1 VKLLLAKRTQLVTL
15 FLVAGCVVFIGALA
29 PDAVVLRRKLMESNN
44 STVAEALNKAIK
56 EKNFAEI
63 EGKCTVI
70 EENMEKVL
78 DLFPPGSLS
87 EKSRAK
93 PEIWAKWGE
102 FSKHPAKV
110 RKAAQE
116 LAAAAKAGDEE
127 AVKLKFKAVG
137 EACKGCHETF
147 RAPKPKTG
155 EENR

>member
-1 VKLLLAKRTQLVTL
+1 
-15 FLVAGCVVFIGALA
+15 
-29 PDAVVLRRKLMESNN
+29 MESNN

-63 EGKCTVI
+63 EGKCHVI

-78 DLFPPGSLS
+78 DLFPPGSLTDS
-87 EKSRAK
+87 SRAK

-102 FSKHPAKV
+102 FSKHPANV

-116 LAAAAKAGDEE
+116 LAAAARAGDEE
-127 AVKLKFKAVG
+127 AVKLKFKALG

-147 RAPKPKTG
+147 RAAKPKAG